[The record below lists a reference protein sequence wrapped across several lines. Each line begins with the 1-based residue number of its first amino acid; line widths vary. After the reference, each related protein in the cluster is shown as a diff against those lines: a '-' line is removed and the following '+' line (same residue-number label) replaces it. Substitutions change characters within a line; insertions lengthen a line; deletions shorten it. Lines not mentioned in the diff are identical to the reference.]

1 MPIRK
6 FGTEPAKTETRT
18 QDNDQETLDAVRR
31 QAAREKERGQRDR
44 DSDDGQTYSV

>member
-18 QDNDQETLDAVRR
+18 EDNDPQTLESV
-31 QAAREKERGQRDR
+31 RDR
-44 DSDDGQTYSV
+44 GRDVERDGSESGSDGERPSRS